1 MKKEVKKSIDYYK
14 KYMKQFE
21 CQNNV
26 DNEKGEKSDGAK
38 RTDCFEHSVIA
49 KVTIY
54 DVLSNEGVSKL
65 LKKLYSLSKR
75 KFKVR
80 NHYKK
85 PTRRKGFDYIHL
97 QYSHT
102 SSSLFAEIEL
112 LKDKYIKEI
121 IISWSQI
128 NSYFALIE
136 YNFRLKKR
144 LDDNGYN
151 QFVYENISKLSSKDY
166 VAWYHVAED
175 KKDWLLQQMQDE
187 YFILIF
193 QHYITS
199 FLYTEQGKKSRLTN
213 LVYQTRKEPIDMGKL
228 YLDEMGA
235 SYYNKKQKYVICS
248 SALNDID
255 YCLLSGNNLIPQFS
269 ICPFIS
275 KYGNEF
281 YYRFFGYR
289 ELKAFEIEFSRFFT
303 GRKKIDYNEKLKR
316 LLTKMQS
323 VAESENRNNKK
334 FFKKFNKSWDFYINY
349 KKSKIKD
356 YPVYSTDKIKEIYQ
370 DNFSYLKLLVEM
382 KYTKS
387 NRRISIV
394 AVLISIIATIIS
406 VISLLK
412 DDCGSLVY
420 FYNFFI

>member
-1 MKKEVKKSIDYYK
+1 M
-14 KYMKQFE
+14 
-21 CQNNV
+21 CQ
-26 DNEKGEKSDGAK
+26 
-38 RTDCFEHSVIA
+38 
-49 KVTIY
+49 Y
-54 DVLSNEGVSKL
+54 
-65 LKKLYSLSKR
+65 
-75 KFKVR
+75 
-80 NHYKK
+80 
-85 PTRRKGFDYIHL
+85 
-97 QYSHT
+97 
-102 SSSLFAEIEL
+102 
-112 LKDKYIKEI
+112 
-121 IISWSQI
+121 
-128 NSYFALIE
+128 
-136 YNFRLKKR
+136 
-144 LDDNGYN
+144 
-151 QFVYENISKLSSKDY
+151 
-166 VAWYHVAED
+166 
-175 KKDWLLQQMQDE
+175 
-187 YFILIF
+187 
-193 QHYITS
+193 TS

-334 FFKKFNKSWDFYINY
+334 FFKKFSKSWDFYINY

-382 KYTKS
+382 KYTRS
-387 NRRISIV
+387 NRRTSIV
-394 AVLISIIATIIS
+394 AVLVSIIATIIS
-406 VISLLK
+406 VIALLK

-420 FYNFFI
+420 FYNFFR